1 MALTKDQKRVQ
12 ITELREDLKKAKS
25 LVWLKYRGLS
35 VLDVSILRRRIRAK
49 NAKMKVAKKTLL
61 RIAAKEEG
69 MTEIT
74 DQVMGTEPLVF
85 IFSFEDEVSGA
96 KVAFEF
102 SKEND
107 KVKLTGGLLNGKI
120 LSEADAQELAR
131 MMNKEE
137 LLAKFA
143 CMIRSPLTNFA
154 SMCSMPLRSFAIGLR
169 QIAEKGGVA
178 KSEPSAS

>member
-1 MALTKDQKRVQ
+1 M
-12 ITELREDLKKAKS
+12 ELREDLKKAKS

-35 VLDVSILRRRIRAK
+35 VLDASNLRRRMRAK
-49 NAKMKVAKKTLL
+49 NAKMKVTKKTLL

-74 DQVMGTEPLVF
+74 DQMMGTEPLAF

-107 KVKLTGGLLNGKI
+107 KVKLTGGLLDGRI
-120 LSEADAQELAR
+120 LSEGEALELAK
-131 MMNKEE
+131 MLSKEE

-143 CMIRSPLTNFA
+143 GMLRSPLQSFA
-154 SMCSMPLRSFAIGLR
+154 SMCSTPLRSFAIGVKQL
-169 QIAEKGGVA
+169 AEK
-178 KSEPSAS
+178 KPSA